1 MQWLWLPLST
11 LIASRAAA
19 ERVKAA
25 GLPLQ
30 AVCHGPD
37 ERGVLWTLP
46 RAHVCVCVCV
56 CVCERERERES
67 RSYMRI

>member
-56 CVCERERERES
+56 CV
-67 RSYMRI
+67 